1 LKAENSER
9 FEARDTLDLCT
20 DSETYWSKVRKTQ
33 TAEYIGSIIPMKE
46 SGQADRHIVP
56 VLCVRA
62 DRQPPTALAQ
72 GSGESP
78 LISS

>member
-1 LKAENSER
+1 MKAENSER
-9 FEARDTLDLCT
+9 FEARDILNLCT
-20 DSETYWSKVRKTQ
+20 DSETFTGVKSEKHRQ
-33 TAEYIGSIIPMKE
+33 LNPGSIMPMKE
-46 SGQADRHIVP
+46 SGPADRHIVP

-72 GSGESP
+72 GSGESS